1 MCCVIPPASPAVTQ
15 VLRMASRRE
24 VFSVVDVTHDGYYG
38 RSGGEI
44 FWIIFVVGY
53 AEFEGGIFRAVI
65 LLTKGV
71 LR

>member
-1 MCCVIPPASPAVTQ
+1 MLHDPARFSGGN
-15 VLRMASRRE
+15 ASFANGVE
-24 VFSVVDVTHDGYYG
+24 EGGFSVVDVTHDGYYG

-53 AEFEGGIFRAVI
+53 AEFEGGIFHAVI